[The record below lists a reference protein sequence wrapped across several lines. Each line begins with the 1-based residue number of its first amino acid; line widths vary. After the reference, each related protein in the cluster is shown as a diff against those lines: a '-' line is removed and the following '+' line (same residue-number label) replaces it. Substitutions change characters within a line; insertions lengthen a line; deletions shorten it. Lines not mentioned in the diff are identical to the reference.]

1 MLCTLTSD
9 RFWLVNTADPAIT
22 PAYCGKAYEEMCRVP
37 YFSKFVLF
45 ARRSGVNKGI
55 LRLICSAEGKLQ
67 KTLEGREQYKELGQ
81 TNETEVSCK
90 RTIVTTH
97 YHIHKFK
104 SLINLNNLFN
114 SNGMI

>member
-90 RTIVTTH
+90 WTIVQL
-97 YHIHKFK
+97 IIIF
-104 SLINLNNLFN
+104 INLNH
-114 SNGMI
+114 